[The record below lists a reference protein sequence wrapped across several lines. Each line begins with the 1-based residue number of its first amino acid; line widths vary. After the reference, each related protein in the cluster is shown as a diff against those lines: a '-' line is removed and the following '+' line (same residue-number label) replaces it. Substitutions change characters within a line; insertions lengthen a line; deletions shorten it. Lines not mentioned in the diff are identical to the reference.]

1 MKYPRLS
8 RFTFHASRLT
18 SRYRC
23 RSERKT
29 YKTVIPRF
37 RKRLYLSGSIGDTT
51 ASGFS
56 RLFVFL
62 FSRFL
67 VFAITSILLIAQPV
81 SAQVVEIP
89 DPNLESAIR
98 ETLNIPNGT
107 AITQQELLRLTWLDA
122 RERGITNL
130 TGLEYATNL
139 EHLEAGDNQ
148 ISDVRPLAGLIRLQ
162 ILNLLNNP
170 VKDLTPLAN
179 LTALT
184 QLLLIHN
191 RITDISPLAN
201 LTNLTHLYLGDNA
214 LQTIEP
220 LAGLIHLRVLDL
232 YNTGVKD
239 ITPLA
244 NLTALESL
252 VIVRN
257 MIADISPLVGL
268 KNLKR
273 LQIAENPIQDFTPLA
288 QLEGVELDLDIDLSR
303 LDQLNLVV
311 EVPDPNLRQAIRETL
326 SLLDG
331 VPLTQLAILSLT
343 NLEAGQRDITDL
355 TGLQYA
361 TNLENLQLWG
371 NQIQD
376 VTPLANLTKL
386 RELNLAYNAVESVEP
401 IAGLINLQRL
411 NLTINRVQDI
421 TPLANLINL
430 KWLYIRANL
439 VTDITPLQG
448 LNLIEFQ
455 YDEICDIPPI
465 APPVRER
472 IQNRNFPSI
481 FAWGG
486 SAALI
491 GLDHLTPDQR
501 IAHHDLDLGV
511 GFVVGWDQTPTE
523 PAEGLGTSLA
533 GDLSRSR
540 ETHQKHLDLNP
551 NIIILYTVSWR
562 SYFTDEILPPGS
574 DFWLRDENGEIVR
587 SLAGSP
593 WLDILKP
600 KVQDLIAK
608 RIIAVERCGLYD
620 GMLLDQFDNV
630 GWGEHIY
637 GVTSTEI
644 IQATQ
649 NILRSARSQVR
660 EDFLI
665 LVNAGR
671 TKVTRYT
678 EYVNGT
684 FMESGSDHAYLAGM
698 PGGFTHE
705 GLTQIESTLLW
716 SEENLRSPQ
725 TNCLE
730 GEGIP
735 AEPPDSPENRRW
747 MRVITTLS
755 LTHSDG
761 YVMYTT
767 GTAALR
773 FSDNLYPWGPAHEHI
788 WYSFWDADLGRP
800 IGPQAQP
807 YQNIPGL
814 FIREFTNG
822 WAVYNRSGQAQT
834 ISLPQSATGVSSR
847 KSGTTHLLPD
857 LDGEIYLKAGIP
869 LPAEVNIDVG
879 VHTFITEASAQVV
892 SISDPNLEKAVRETL
907 KLPENN
913 PITQLEMLQL
923 TTLDIS
929 DSDVTDLTGLEYA
942 PNLNSLNAD
951 NNQIQD
957 ITPLANLRKLTY
969 LYLSNNAVETLEPL
983 AGSVQLQIFYLLNN
997 PVKDLTPLANL
1008 TALTQLLLI
1017 HNRVTDIS
1025 PLANL
1030 TNLTHLYLAENPI
1043 ETVEP
1048 LAGLI
1053 NLRLLDL
1060 SAIGVKDIT
1069 PLANLTALERLLLAG
1084 NAIADITPLV
1094 GLKNLKRLRLA
1105 DNPIQDFSPLAQL
1118 EGVELDIEVDLS
1130 QVAPKP
1136 IPADVNGDGNV
1147 NILDLLHVTNNFGK
1161 SDPDLNGDGVVD
1173 ILDLTLVGQ
1182 QFSQ

>member
-1 MKYPRLS
+1 M
-8 RFTFHASRLT
+8 
-18 SRYRC
+18 
-23 RSERKT
+23 
-29 YKTVIPRF
+29 
-37 RKRLYLSGSIGDTT
+37 
-51 ASGFS
+51 
-56 RLFVFL
+56 
-62 FSRFL
+62 
-67 VFAITSILLIAQPV
+67 Q
-81 SAQVVEIP
+81 
-89 DPNLESAIR
+89 
-98 ETLNIPNGT
+98 
-107 AITQQELLRLTWLDA
+107 
-122 RERGITNL
+122 
-130 TGLEYATNL
+130 
-139 EHLEAGDNQ
+139 
-148 ISDVRPLAGLIRLQ
+148 
-162 ILNLLNNP
+162 
-170 VKDLTPLAN
+170 
-179 LTALT
+179 
-184 QLLLIHN
+184 
-191 RITDISPLAN
+191 
-201 LTNLTHLYLGDNA
+201 
-214 LQTIEP
+214 
-220 LAGLIHLRVLDL
+220 VLDL

-273 LQIAENPIQDFTPLA
+273 LQLAENPIQDFTPLLE
-288 QLEGVELDLDIDLSR
+288 LEGVELDLGIDLNR

-311 EVPDPNLRQAIRETL
+311 EVPDPNLRQAIRDTL
-326 SLLDG
+326 ALPDG
-331 VPLTQLAILSLT
+331 VPLTQLEMLQLT
-343 NLEAGQRDITDL
+343 ELIAWQLNITDL

-361 TNLENLQLWG
+361 TNLENLHLWG
-371 NQIQD
+371 NQIKD

-386 RELNLAYNAVESVEP
+386 RNLDLAYNAVESLEP

-411 NLTINRVQDI
+411 NLTLNRVQDI
-421 TPLANLINL
+421 TPLAHLINL
-430 KWLYIRANL
+430 EFLYIRANL

-448 LNLIEFQ
+448 LNLIEFE
-455 YDEICDIPPI
+455 YDEICDIPLI

-472 IQNRNFPSI
+472 IQNRKFPSI

-486 SAALI
+486 SAGLI
-491 GLDHLTPDQR
+491 GFDHLTPDQR
-501 IAHHDLDLGV
+501 IALHDLDLGV
-511 GFVVGWDQTPTE
+511 GFAVGWDQTPTE

-533 GDLSRSR
+533 GNLSRAR

-551 NIIILYTVSWR
+551 NMIILYTVSWR
-562 SYFTDEILPPGS
+562 SYFTDKALPPGS
-574 DFWLRDENGEIVR
+574 DFWMRDENGEIVR
-587 SLAGSP
+587 SRAGSP
-593 WLDILKP
+593 WLNILKP
-600 KVQDLIAK
+600 EVQDLIAK

-620 GMLLDQFDNV
+620 GVLLDQFDNE

-637 GVTSTEI
+637 RVTKDEI

-649 NILRSARSQVR
+649 NILRSVRSQVR

-665 LVNAGR
+665 VVNAGR

-705 GLTQIESTLLW
+705 GLTRIESTLLW

-730 GEGIP
+730 GDGIP

-767 GTAALR
+767 GTASLR

-800 IGPQAQP
+800 IGPQAQL

-822 WAVYNRSGQAQT
+822 WVVYNRSGQAQT

-847 KSGTTHLLPD
+847 KSGTTYLLPD

-879 VHTFITEASAQVV
+879 VHTFITQVSAQAV
-892 SISDPNLEKAVRETL
+892 SISDPNLESTIRETL

-913 PITQLEMLQL
+913 PITQLDMLQL

-942 PNLNSLNAD
+942 PNLNYLNAE

-957 ITPLANLRKLTY
+957 IAPLANLRKLTY
-969 LYLSNNAVETLEPL
+969 LYLSNNALETLEPL
-983 AGSVQLQIFYLLNN
+983 ASLVRLQIFYLSNN
-997 PVKDLTPLANL
+997 SVKDLTPLANL

-1017 HNRVTDIS
+1017 HNQVTDIS

-1043 ETVEP
+1043 EAIEP

-1053 NLRLLDL
+1053 NLRVLDL
-1060 SAIGVKDIT
+1060 YNTGVKDIT
-1069 PLANLTALERLLLAG
+1069 PLAKLTALESLVIVR
-1084 NAIADITPLV
+1084 NMIVDISPLV

-1105 DNPIQDFSPLAQL
+1105 DNSIQDFSPLAQL

-1136 IPADVNGDGNV
+1136 IPADVNGDGRI
-1147 NILDLLHVTNNFGK
+1147 NILDLVQVANNFGK
-1161 SDPDLNGDGVVD
+1161 STPDLNGDGIVN
-1173 ILDLTLVGQ
+1173 ILDLTLVAQ